1 MVEICREGEKKR
13 KRKGEREE
21 NGGKWRK
28 RGETQEKEG
37 GRWRRVRNE
46 GRVKESTC
54 RRREGGKG
62 ERGSVVREESRKEG

>member
-1 MVEICREGEKKR
+1 MVEICREGKKKR
-13 KRKGEREE
+13 KKKGRE
-21 NGGKWRK
+21 GGKRRK

-37 GRWRRVRNE
+37 GRWRGVRNE

-54 RRREGGKG
+54 IRREGGKG